1 MNSNLIGVRDL
12 IRGEF
17 VLFAHAKNE
26 AQFVRDTL
34 PVVVRDMRI
43 PLKDVQFVLIGSVD
57 LETGTLSPLPHK
69 IIPNDIYNWK
79 AENEADPIPED
90 TLKKLKSTVET
101 LGGN

>member
-34 PVVVRDMRI
+34 PVVVRDLRI
-43 PLKDVQFVLIGSVD
+43 PLKDVQFVLVGSVD
-57 LETGTLSPLPHK
+57 IESGVVSPHPHK
-69 IIPNDIYNWK
+69 VIPNDVYKWK
-79 AENEADPIPED
+79 AESEADPLPAE
-90 TLKKLKSTVET
+90 TVEKIKSS